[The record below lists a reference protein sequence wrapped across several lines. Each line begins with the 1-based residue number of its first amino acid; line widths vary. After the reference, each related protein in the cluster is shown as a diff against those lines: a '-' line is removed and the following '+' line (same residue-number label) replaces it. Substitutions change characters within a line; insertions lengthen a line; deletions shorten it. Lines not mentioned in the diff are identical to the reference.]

1 MPSQSFGRMPDG
13 TEIVE
18 VEIAAGNL
26 SAKIITYGAVIRDLR
41 WAGIDH
47 PLVLGFDDLDSYLHH
62 SPYFGAVAGR
72 CANRTGGGRLPIDG
86 KVFQLSLNERGRTH
100 LHGGFNGFG
109 KRAWRLAAHDG
120 RSVTLRIGAAD
131 GEEGYPGNLEA
142 EVKYTIEA
150 PGQLR
155 MEASATTDA
164 PTAVNLAQH
173 SYFNLDDSPDILGH
187 HVQVLAE
194 HYTPVDAD
202 LVPTGEIAPVAGTPY
217 DLRAEAPIGRMVDG
231 KRFVY
236 DINYAVDRNR
246 AEVPRRVAR
255 LHSPRNGMVLDVAST
270 EPGVQFYDG
279 VSMNVGV
286 PGLGGRTYRVN
297 GGCCFEAQVYPDG
310 ANHADFPSP
319 ILRPGETY
327 RQTTVFAFSQTG

>member
-1 MPSQSFGRMPDG
+1 MARLDARLEDRKAADGRHKGGHDGDEGNRGMAPRSFGRMPDG
-13 TEIVE
+13 TEIAE

-120 RSVTLRIGAAD
+120 RSVTLKISAAD
-131 GEEGYPGNLEA
+131 GEEGYPGNVEA

-155 MEASATTDA
+155 NHRSPRR
-164 PTAVNLAQH
+164 PTHGAGR
-173 SYFNLDDSPDILGH
+173 SRRPGRR
-187 HVQVLAE
+187 
-194 HYTPVDAD
+194 T
-202 LVPTGEIAPVAGTPY
+202 PTGHRAPASRLPHGVHS
-217 DLRAEAPIGRMVDG
+217 
-231 KRFVY
+231 
-236 DINYAVDRNR
+236 
-246 AEVPRRVAR
+246 VP
-255 LHSPRNGMVLDVAST
+255 
-270 EPGVQFYDG
+270 
-279 VSMNVGV
+279 
-286 PGLGGRTYRVN
+286 
-297 GGCCFEAQVYPDG
+297 
-310 ANHADFPSP
+310 
-319 ILRPGETY
+319 
-327 RQTTVFAFSQTG
+327 